1 MVKSLFINKTLQIKT
16 FASIAIAVLMFCCS
30 FSSSL
35 AQTAS
40 VTASVNSNPTRMGSR
55 IQIAVTLFNCSSNT
69 GRIPMPLIAGLTF
82 LSGPSTSHSTN
93 WVNGKKTSKHV
104 YTYAYKVSTDKDVK
118 VPAIKL
124 ATSGGTLAS
133 DPFVIKVLA
142 QGAKIT
148 PKNASNDLG
157 QLSTVIKASKK
168 KVFLGEPVVLEYSIY
183 NQYNGLEV
191 REYNVP
197 ELKGFWQEDVKEEDQ
212 VWQTQIINGKRYNM
226 VTVKRIVAFPQQTG
240 SFTIDGFDLKG
251 YVRVNFFSGRNVE
264 AYSKP
269 IVIEV
274 LPLPDNKPAKFIGT
288 FSNLSIESKVQIDT
302 INVNEAFNMTIS
314 YSGSGNL
321 KLLRKPEI
329 VWPTEFEVFDPEV
342 KDRINISK
350 NGESGER
357 VYKYVII
364 PRAPGDYKLP
374 ELKASYFDPR
384 GRRYISTNTS
394 EKKIVVV
401 SVDRV
406 EGGGTTFGTKTDV
419 AILNHDIRH
428 INTEHSHW
436 GTKHGGN
443 KNKYLILLLFLL
455 GPLLAGASFLFRI
468 NLNKELRDP
477 SGFKSKK
484 AKKTLSKALSKCADA
499 NNKEEQFTNLGEA
512 LEVYLCAKFEFGR
525 SSFSRTS
532 AVQTLQELLGKKEA
546 SDWDKLLKT
555 CEMARFAP
563 GALPDVK
570 ASISEAKRLADIGDV
585 RINPTNRMNFLVLFI
600 LSLASVTTSASTSS
614 SATNNTEKEDLNI
627 TFKLANDAYVEGNY
641 NEAAVL
647 YEEISKDHQCFE
659 LEYNLG
665 NVHYKLD
672 HIGEAL
678 LHYERARLIK
688 PLDADL
694 RANLLLAELRAIDR
708 IEALPGVGID
718 KLAAVIFAGNMYPI
732 WLILSLITWTA
743 AFIFIAIR
751 LRWRDHLVMLYA
763 RGGAFASFILAILFL
778 SFLYSTNERISKS
791 SCAIIMES
799 RVEVR
804 SMPGELGVSL
814 FQLHEG
820 TKACIQSTQNE
831 WTEVLLEN
839 GNVGWL
845 PTSAIEPI

>member
-1 MVKSLFINKTLQIKT
+1 MTLFMNQTIQIK
-16 FASIAIAVLMFCCS
+16 FFKGIALAVLMFCCS
-30 FSSSL
+30 VSLSL
-35 AQTAS
+35 AQTPS
-40 VTASVNSNPTRMGSR
+40 VTASVNTNPTRMGSR
-55 IQIAVTLFNCSSNT
+55 IQISVTLMNCSSNS
-69 GRIPMPLIAGLTF
+69 GQIPMKQIPGLTF
-82 LSGPSTSHSTN
+82 LGGPATSHSTN

-104 YTYAYKVSTDKDVK
+104 YTYSFSVATNKNIS

-124 ATSGGTLAS
+124 ATSGGVLAS
-133 DPFVIKVLA
+133 KPFIIRVQAK
-142 QGAKIT
+142 GAKNT
-148 PKNASNDLG
+148 NNNSNNVLD
-157 QLSTVIKASKK
+157 QLSTVIKVSKN
-168 KVFLGEPVVLEYSIY
+168 KVYIGEPVIIEYTIY

-197 ELKGFWQEDVKEEDQ
+197 ELKGFWQEDVKQEEQ
-212 VWQTQIINGKRYNM
+212 TWQTQIVNGKRYNT
-226 VTVKRIVAFPQQTG
+226 VTVKRIVAFPQQIGT
-240 SFTIDGFDLKG
+240 FTVDGFDLKG

-264 AYSKP
+264 ASSKP

-274 LPLPDNKPAKFIGT
+274 MPLPDVKPAKFIGT

-302 INVNEAFNMTIS
+302 IKVNEAFNMTIS
-314 YSGSGNL
+314 YSGNGNM

-342 KDRINISK
+342 KDRININK

-384 GRRYISTNTS
+384 GKRYVSTSTAEEN
-394 EKKIVVV
+394 IVVV
-401 SVDRV
+401 SADGD
-406 EGGGTTFGTKTDV
+406 EMGGTTFGTKTDV

-428 INTEHSHW
+428 INTQHSHW
-436 GTKHGGN
+436 GSKHDGN
-443 KNKYLILLLFLL
+443 NEKYLYLFLFLL
-455 GPLLAGASFLFRI
+455 GPFIAGASFLYRI
-468 NLNKELRDP
+468 NHNNELRDP

-484 AKKTLSKALSKCADA
+484 AKKTLSKALIKCAEGV
-499 NNKEEQFTNLGEA
+499 NKEEQFTKLGEA
-512 LEVYLCAKFEFGR
+512 LEVYLCAKFQLGR

-532 AVQTLQELLGKKEA
+532 AVETLHDLLGKEEA
-546 SDWDKLLKT
+546 SDWDKLLMT

-563 GALPDVK
+563 GALPNVDT
-570 ASISEAKRLADIGDV
+570 SISEAKKLADIGDE
-585 RINPTNRMNFLVLFI
+585 RIKPNIIMSLIVLLIIGF
-600 LSLASVTTSASTSS
+600 TSATITA
-614 SATNNTEKEDLNI
+614 SASINNETLDEK
-627 TFKLANDAYVEGNY
+627 FKFANEAYIEGNY
-641 NEAAVL
+641 NEAALL
-647 YEEISKDHQCFE
+647 YEEIAIQHQCFE

-672 HIGEAL
+672 DIGKAL
-678 LHYERARLIK
+678 LHYERALLIK

-708 IEALPGVGID
+708 IEELPGVGID
-718 KLAAVIFAGNMYPI
+718 KLAAVIFAGNMYQI
-732 WLILSLITWTA
+732 WLIISLITWTV
-743 AFIFIAIR
+743 AFVFIAIR
-751 LRWRDHLVMLYA
+751 LRWRNSLIAPYA
-763 RGGAFASFILAILFL
+763 RGVATVSFILALIFI
-778 SFLYSTNERISKS
+778 SFLNATNKRISKS

-820 TKACIQSTQNE
+820 TKACIQSTQDE